1 MHIII
6 IKYNS
11 IAKMSFS
18 IIYYILL
25 ATLILSLIIQL
36 GFYLIPY
43 TAILRRV
50 RNIKKGNVAHTVEQ
64 PPVSVIICAR
74 NEGENLQRF
83 LPLVLE
89 QNYNNYEVIIVN
101 DGSNDDTEKII
112 KNLQKN
118 YHNLYIT
125 NIPQE
130 TRIISHKKLAIT
142 VGVKAAKNEI
152 LLFTDADC
160 RPLTPNWITTMVR
173 NFDGQTE
180 FVLGHGNYY
189 REKGFISSLISYDT
203 LTIAM
208 QYMGFALLG
217 HPYMGVGR
225 NMAYRKSTFFRL
237 KGFAGFLHIPS
248 GDDDLLI
255 NAFGKKYNTRVEPSL
270 EAETLSL
277 PKTTFKDW
285 YYQKLRHLS
294 TVDVYKSGSKM
305 WIGLEPLSRGLFY
318 LTMLLLITLGYNN
331 PIILTI
337 AIASFLS
344 RLLIQLTII
353 NLTANVYNDKKF
365 GLSII
370 IFDIILPLI
379 TLYILTIGKIFR
391 RKAKFIWK

>member
-1 MHIII
+1 
-6 IKYNS
+6 
-11 IAKMSFS
+11 MSVS

-25 ATLILSLIIQL
+25 AILILSLVVQL
-36 GFYLIPY
+36 GFYFIPY
-43 TAILRRV
+43 TAILRRT
-50 RNIKKGNVAHTVEQ
+50 RKIKKGNVAHTVEQ

-74 NEGENLQRF
+74 NEGDNLQRF

-89 QNYNNYEVIIVN
+89 QNYADYEVIVVN
-101 DGSNDDTEKII
+101 DGSCDDTDDII
-112 KNLQKN
+112 KELQKV
-118 YHNLYIT
+118 YHNLYVT

-160 RPLTPNWITTMVR
+160 RPLTPDWITTMVR
-173 NFDGQTE
+173 NFDENTE
-180 FVLGHGNYY
+180 FVLGHGDYY
-189 REKGFISSLISYDT
+189 CEPGFISKMISYDT

-225 NMAYRKSTFFRL
+225 NMAYRRSTFFRL

-255 NAFGKKYNTRVEPSL
+255 NAFGKKHNTRIEPSF
-270 EAETLSL
+270 EAKTLSL
-277 PKTTFKDW
+277 PKTTFTDW

-305 WIGLEPLSRGLFY
+305 WIGLEPLTRGLFY
-318 LTMLLLITLGYNN
+318 LAILLLIVLGYNN
-331 PIILTI
+331 PIIL
-337 AIASFLS
+337 AIALGAFLF
-344 RLLIQLTII
+344 RFLIQLTII
-353 NLTANVYNDKKF
+353 NLTTKVYKDKGF

-370 IFDIILPLI
+370 LFDIILPLV

-391 RKAKFIWK
+391 RKTKFIWK

>member
-1 MHIII
+1 
-6 IKYNS
+6 
-11 IAKMSFS
+11 MSLS

-25 ATLILSLIIQL
+25 SILILSFLIQL
-36 GFYLIPY
+36 GFYFIPY
-43 TAILRRV
+43 TAILRRT
-50 RNIKKGNVAHTVEQ
+50 RKLRSGNIAHSIEQ

-74 NEGENLQRF
+74 NEGENLRRF

-89 QNYNNYEVIIVN
+89 QNYRDYEVIIVN
-101 DGSNDDTEKII
+101 DGSCDDTENII
-112 KNLQKN
+112 KKLQKVYN
-118 YHNLYIT
+118 NLYIT

-160 RPLTPNWITTMVR
+160 RPLTPDWISTMVR
-173 NFDGQTE
+173 NFDENTE
-180 FVLGHGNYY
+180 FVLGHGGYY
-189 REKGFISSLISYDT
+189 RENGFVSKMVSYDT

-225 NMAYRKSTFFRL
+225 NMAYRRSTFFRL
-237 KGFAGFLHIPS
+237 KGFAGFLHVAS

-255 NAFGKKYNTRVEPSL
+255 NAFGKKHNTRIEPSC

-277 PKTTFKDW
+277 PKTTFRDW

-294 TVDVYKSGSKM
+294 TVDVYKSGSKL
-305 WIGLEPLSRGLFY
+305 WVGLEPFSRGLFY
-318 LTMLLLITLGYNN
+318 LTTLLLIILGYNN
-331 PIILTI
+331 PILLAI
-337 AIASFLS
+337 AIGAFLF
-344 RLLIQLTII
+344 RFLIQLIII
-353 NLTANVYNDKKF
+353 NSTAKVYKDKGF

-370 IFDIILPLI
+370 LFDILLPLI
-379 TLYILTIGKIFR
+379 TLYILTIGRIFR

>member
-1 MHIII
+1 
-6 IKYNS
+6 
-11 IAKMSFS
+11 MSLS

-25 ATLILSLIIQL
+25 SILILSLLIQL
-36 GFYLIPY
+36 GFYFIPY
-43 TAILRRV
+43 TAILRRM
-50 RNIKKGNVAHTVEQ
+50 RKLRSGNIAHTVEQ

-74 NEGENLQRF
+74 NEGENLRRF

-89 QNYNNYEVIIVN
+89 QNYRDYEVIIVN
-101 DGSNDDTEKII
+101 DGSCDDTENII
-112 KNLQKN
+112 KDLQKVYN
-118 YHNLYIT
+118 NLYIT

-160 RPLTPNWITTMVR
+160 RPLTPDWISTMVR
-173 NFDGQTE
+173 NFDENTE
-180 FVLGHGNYY
+180 FVLGHGGYY
-189 REKGFISSLISYDT
+189 RENGFVSKMVSYDT

-225 NMAYRKSTFFRL
+225 NMAYRRSTFFRL
-237 KGFAGFLHIPS
+237 KGFAGFLHVAS

-255 NAFGKKYNTRVEPSL
+255 NAFGKKHNTRIEPSC

-277 PKTTFKDW
+277 PKTTFRDW

-294 TVDVYKSGSKM
+294 TVDVYKSGSKL
-305 WIGLEPLSRGLFY
+305 WVGLEPFSRGLFY
-318 LTMLLLITLGYNN
+318 LTTLLLIILGYNN
-331 PIILTI
+331 PILLAI
-337 AIASFLS
+337 AIGAFLF
-344 RLLIQLTII
+344 RFLIQLIII
-353 NLTANVYNDKKF
+353 NSTAKVYKDKGF

-370 IFDIILPLI
+370 LFDILLPLI
-379 TLYILTIGKIFR
+379 TLYILTIGRIFR

>member
-1 MHIII
+1 
-6 IKYNS
+6 
-11 IAKMSFS
+11 MSLS
-18 IIYYILL
+18 IIYYILFSIL
-25 ATLILSLIIQL
+25 TLSLVIQL
-36 GFYLIPY
+36 GFYFIPY

-50 RNIKKGNVAHTVEQ
+50 RSIKKGNVAHTVEQ

-74 NEGENLQRF
+74 NEGENLSRF

-89 QNYNNYEVIIVN
+89 QDYLDYEVIIVN
-101 DGSNDDTEKII
+101 DGSCDDTEDII
-112 KNLQKN
+112 KDLQKV

-160 RPLTPNWITTMVR
+160 RPLTSNWIKTMVR
-173 NFDGQTE
+173 NFDNQTE

-217 HPYMGVGR
+217 YPYMGVGR

-237 KGFAGFLHIPS
+237 KGFAGFLHIAS

-255 NAFGKKYNTRVEPSL
+255 NAFGKKHNTRIEPSC

-277 PKTTFKDW
+277 PQNTFHDW

-318 LTMLLLITLGYNN
+318 LTTLLLVILGYNN
-331 PIILTI
+331 PIIL
-337 AIASFLS
+337 AIALGSFLL
-344 RLLIQLTII
+344 RFLIQFSII
-353 NLTANVYNDKKF
+353 NLTAKTYKDKRF

-370 IFDIILPLI
+370 LFDIILPLI

-391 RKAKFIWK
+391 RKTKFIWK

>member
-1 MHIII
+1 
-6 IKYNS
+6 
-11 IAKMSFS
+11 MSLS
-18 IIYYILL
+18 IIYYILF
-25 ATLILSLIIQL
+25 AILILSLVVQL
-36 GFYLIPY
+36 GFYFIPY

-50 RNIKKGNVAHTVEQ
+50 RNLRKGNVPHTVEQ

-74 NEGENLQRF
+74 NEGENLRCF
-83 LPLVLE
+83 LPLILE
-89 QNYNNYEVIIVN
+89 QNYDNYEVIIVN
-101 DGSNDDTEKII
+101 DGSCDDTENVI
-112 KNLQKN
+112 KDLQKV

-173 NFDGQTE
+173 NFDENTE

-217 HPYMGVGR
+217 YPYMGVGR
-225 NMAYRKSTFFRL
+225 NMAYRRSTFFRF

-255 NAFGKKYNTRVEPSL
+255 NAFGKKHNTRIEPSL
-270 EAETLSL
+270 EAETLSI

-294 TVDVYKSGSKM
+294 TVEVYKSDSKL
-305 WIGLEPLSRGLFY
+305 WIGIEPFSRGLFY
-318 LTMLLLITLGYNN
+318 LTTLLLLILGFNN
-331 PIILTI
+331 PIII
-337 AIASFLS
+337 AIAIGVFLF
-344 RLLIQLTII
+344 RFLIQLTII
-353 NLTANVYNDKKF
+353 NLTAKVYNDKGF

-370 IFDIILPLI
+370 LFDIILPLV
-379 TLYILTIGKIFR
+379 TLYLLTIGKIFR

>member
-1 MHIII
+1 MTIITYI
-6 IKYNS
+6 FLS
-11 IAKMSFS
+11 I
-18 IIYYILL
+18 
-25 ATLILSLIIQL
+25 LILSLIIQL
-36 GFYLIPY
+36 GFYFIPY
-43 TAILRRV
+43 TAILRRT
-50 RNIKKGNVAHTVEQ
+50 RRIKKGDVPHTVAQ

-74 NEGENLQRF
+74 NEGDNLNRF

-89 QNYNNYEVIIVN
+89 QNYENYEVIVVN
-101 DGSNDDTEKII
+101 DGSCDDTEDII
-112 KNLQKN
+112 KDLQKI

-160 RPLTPNWITTMVR
+160 RPLTPNWITSIVR
-173 NFDGQTE
+173 NFDNQTE

-189 REKGFISSLISYDT
+189 REHGFISKMVSYDT

-217 HPYMGVGR
+217 YPYMGVGR
-225 NMAYRKSTFFRL
+225 NMAYRKSTFFNH
-237 KGFAGFLHIPS
+237 KGFAGFLHVAS

-255 NAFGKKYNTRVEPSL
+255 NAFGKKHNTRIEPSL

-277 PKTTFKDW
+277 PKTTFRDW

-294 TVDVYKSGSKM
+294 TVDVYQSSSKM

-318 LTMLLLITLGYNN
+318 LTILLLTIFNYNN
-331 PIILTI
+331 PVILSI
-337 AIASFLS
+337 VIGSFLL
-344 RLLIQLTII
+344 RFLTQFIII
-353 NLTANVYNDKKF
+353 NLTAKTYKDKGF

-370 IFDIILPLI
+370 LFDILLPLI
-379 TLYILTIGKIFR
+379 NLYILTIGKIFR

>member
-1 MHIII
+1 
-6 IKYNS
+6 
-11 IAKMSFS
+11 MSLS

-25 ATLILSLIIQL
+25 AILFLSLIIQL
-36 GFYLIPY
+36 GFYFIPY
-43 TAILRRV
+43 TAILRRT
-50 RNIKKGNVAHTVEQ
+50 RKIKKGNVPHNIEQ
-64 PPVSVIICAR
+64 PPVSIIICAR
-74 NEGENLQRF
+74 NEGENLRRF

-89 QNYNNYEVIIVN
+89 QDYLDYEVIIVN
-101 DGSNDDTEKII
+101 DGSCDDTEDII
-112 KNLQKN
+112 KDLQKV
-118 YHNLYIT
+118 YQNLYIT

-173 NFDGQTE
+173 NFDEQTE
-180 FVLGHGNYY
+180 FVIGHGNYY
-189 REKGFISSLISYDT
+189 REKGFVSKMVSYDT

-237 KGFAGFLHIPS
+237 KGFAGFLHIAS

-255 NAFGKKYNTRVEPSL
+255 NAFGKKHNTRIEPSC

-277 PKTTFKDW
+277 PKTTFRDW

-294 TVDVYKSGSKM
+294 TVDVYKSGSKL
-305 WIGLEPLSRGLFY
+305 WVGLEPFSRGLFY
-318 LTMLLLITLGYNN
+318 LTTLLLIILGYNN
-331 PIILTI
+331 PILLAITI
-337 AIASFLS
+337 GSFLF
-344 RLLIQLTII
+344 RFLVQLIII
-353 NLTANVYNDKKF
+353 NLTAKVYKDKGF

-370 IFDIILPLI
+370 LFDILLPLI

>member
-1 MHIII
+1 
-6 IKYNS
+6 
-11 IAKMSFS
+11 MSLP
-18 IIYYILL
+18 IIYYIIL
-25 ATLILSLIIQL
+25 AILFLSLIIQL
-36 GFYLIPY
+36 GFYFIPY
-43 TAILRRV
+43 TAILRRT
-50 RNIKKGNVAHTVEQ
+50 RKIKKGNVPHNIEQ
-64 PPVSVIICAR
+64 PPVSIIICAR
-74 NEGENLQRF
+74 NEGENLRRF

-89 QNYNNYEVIIVN
+89 QDYLNYEVIIVN
-101 DGSNDDTEKII
+101 DGSCDDTEDII
-112 KNLQKN
+112 KDLQKV
-118 YHNLYIT
+118 YQNLYIT

-173 NFDGQTE
+173 NFDEQTE
-180 FVLGHGNYY
+180 FVIGHGNYY
-189 REKGFISSLISYDT
+189 REKGFVSKMVSYDT

-237 KGFAGFLHIPS
+237 KGFAGFLHIAS

-255 NAFGKKYNTRVEPSL
+255 NAFGKKHNTRIEPSC

-277 PKTTFKDW
+277 PKTTFRDW

-294 TVDVYKSGSKM
+294 TVDVYKSGSKL
-305 WIGLEPLSRGLFY
+305 WVGLEPFSRGLFY
-318 LTMLLLITLGYNN
+318 LTTLLLIILGYNN
-331 PIILTI
+331 PILLAITI
-337 AIASFLS
+337 GSFLF
-344 RLLIQLTII
+344 RFLVQLIII
-353 NLTANVYNDKKF
+353 NSTAKVYKDKGF

-370 IFDIILPLI
+370 LFDILLPLI

>member
-1 MHIII
+1 MSL
-6 IKYNS
+6 S
-11 IAKMSFS
+11 IL
-18 IIYYILL
+18 YYILL
-25 ATLILSLIIQL
+25 SVLILSFLIQL
-36 GFYLIPY
+36 GFYFIPY
-43 TAILRRV
+43 TAILRRTRKL
-50 RNIKKGNVAHTVEQ
+50 RNGNIAHSIEQ

-74 NEGENLQRF
+74 NEGENLHRF

-89 QNYNNYEVIIVN
+89 QNYRDYEVIIVN
-101 DGSNDDTEKII
+101 DGSCDDTENII
-112 KNLQKN
+112 KELQKVYN
-118 YHNLYIT
+118 NLYIT

-160 RPLTPNWITTMVR
+160 RPLTPDWITTMVR
-173 NFDGQTE
+173 NFDNQTE
-180 FVLGHGNYY
+180 FVLGHGGYY
-189 REKGFISSLISYDT
+189 RENGFVSKMVSYDT

-225 NMAYRKSTFFRL
+225 NMAYRRSTFFRL
-237 KGFAGFLHIPS
+237 KGFAGFLHVAS

-255 NAFGKKYNTRVEPSL
+255 NAFGKKHNTRIEPSC

-277 PKTTFKDW
+277 PKTTFRDW

-294 TVDVYKSGSKM
+294 TVDVYKSGSKL
-305 WIGLEPLSRGLFY
+305 WVGLEPFSRGLFY
-318 LTMLLLITLGYNN
+318 LTTLLLIILGYNN
-331 PIILTI
+331 PILLAI
-337 AIASFLS
+337 AIGTFLF
-344 RLLIQLTII
+344 RFLIQLIII
-353 NLTANVYNDKKF
+353 NSTAKVYKDKGF

-370 IFDIILPLI
+370 LFDILLPLI

>member
-1 MHIII
+1 MTIITYI
-6 IKYNS
+6 FLS
-11 IAKMSFS
+11 I
-18 IIYYILL
+18 
-25 ATLILSLIIQL
+25 LILSLIIQL
-36 GFYLIPY
+36 GFYFIPY
-43 TAILRRV
+43 TAILRRT
-50 RNIKKGNVAHTVEQ
+50 RKIKKGDVPHTVEQ
-64 PPVSVIICAR
+64 PPVSIIICAR
-74 NEGENLQRF
+74 NEGDNLHRF

-89 QNYNNYEVIIVN
+89 QNYEDYEVIVVN
-101 DGSNDDTEKII
+101 DGSCDDTEEII
-112 KNLQKN
+112 KDLQKV

-160 RPLTPNWITTMVR
+160 RPLTPNWITSIVR
-173 NFDGQTE
+173 NFNDQTE

-189 REKGFISSLISYDT
+189 REHGFISKMVSYDT

-217 HPYMGVGR
+217 YPYMGVGR
-225 NMAYRKSTFFRL
+225 NMSYRKSTFFNH
-237 KGFAGFLHIPS
+237 KGFAGFLHVAS

-255 NAFGKKYNTRVEPSL
+255 NAFGKKHNTRIEPSL

-277 PKTTFKDW
+277 PKTTFRDW

-294 TVDVYKSGSKM
+294 TVDVYQSSSKM

-318 LTMLLLITLGYNN
+318 LTILLLTIFNYNN
-331 PIILTI
+331 PVILSI
-337 AIASFLS
+337 VISSFLL
-344 RLLIQLTII
+344 RFLTQFIII
-353 NLTANVYNDKKF
+353 NLTAKTYKDKGF

-370 IFDIILPLI
+370 LFDILLPLI
-379 TLYILTIGKIFR
+379 NLYILTIGKIFR

>member
-1 MHIII
+1 
-6 IKYNS
+6 
-11 IAKMSFS
+11 MSLS

-25 ATLILSLIIQL
+25 IILILVFIIQL

-43 TAILRRV
+43 TAILRRI

-64 PPVSVIICAR
+64 PPVSIIICAR
-74 NEGENLQRF
+74 NEGNNLQRF

-89 QNYNNYEVIIVN
+89 QNYINYEVIVVN
-101 DGSNDDTEKII
+101 DGSCDDTENVI
-112 KNLQKN
+112 KDLQKVYN
-118 YHNLYIT
+118 NLYIT

-160 RPLTPNWITTMVR
+160 RPLTPDWITTMVR
-173 NFDGQTE
+173 NFDENTE

-189 REKGFISSLISYDT
+189 RESSFISKMISYDT

-217 HPYMGVGR
+217 YPYMGVGR
-225 NMAYRKSTFFRL
+225 NMAYRRSTFFRL

-255 NAFGKKYNTRVEPSL
+255 NAFGKKHNTRIEPSL

-285 YYQKLRHLS
+285 YYQKLRHLG
-294 TVDVYKSGSKM
+294 TVDVYKSDSKM
-305 WIGLEPLSRGLFY
+305 WIGLEPFTRGLFY
-318 LTMLLLITLGYNN
+318 LVVLLLVILGYNN
-331 PIILTI
+331 TMIL
-337 AIASFLS
+337 ASALSSFLL
-344 RLLIQLTII
+344 RFFIQFTII
-353 NLTANVYNDKKF
+353 NLTAKAYKDKGF

-370 IFDIILPLI
+370 LFDIILPLV

-391 RKAKFIWK
+391 RKTKFIWK

>member
-1 MHIII
+1 MILTIYIIL
-6 IKYNS
+6 S
-11 IAKMSFS
+11 I
-18 IIYYILL
+18 
-25 ATLILSLIIQL
+25 LILSLIIQL
-36 GFYLIPY
+36 GFYFIPY
-43 TAILRRV
+43 TAILRRI
-50 RNIKKGNVAHTVEQ
+50 RKIKKGNVPHSVEQ
-64 PPVSVIICAR
+64 PPVSVIICAK
-74 NEGENLQRF
+74 NEGDNLRRF

-89 QNYNNYEVIIVN
+89 QNYNDYEVIIVN
-101 DGSNDDTEKII
+101 DGSWDDTEKII
-112 KNLQKN
+112 KDFQND

-125 NIPQE
+125 NIPQD

-160 RPLTPNWITTMVR
+160 RPLTPDWITTMVR
-173 NFDGQTE
+173 NFDDQTE

-189 REKGFISSLISYDT
+189 RERGFISKLVSYDT

-225 NMAYRKSTFFRL
+225 NMAYRRSTFFRL
-237 KGFAGFLHIPS
+237 KGFAGFLHIAS

-255 NAFGKKYNTRVEPSL
+255 NAFGKKHNTRIEPSL
-270 EAETLSL
+270 DAQTLSI
-277 PKTTFKDW
+277 PKTTFRDW

-318 LTMLLLITLGYNN
+318 ITILLLLIFGYNN
-331 PIILTI
+331 PIILAI
-337 AIASFLS
+337 AIGSFIF
-344 RLLIQLTII
+344 RFLIQFTII
-353 NLTANVYNDKKF
+353 NLSAKAYNNKGF

-370 IFDIILPLI
+370 LFDILLPLV

>member
-1 MHIII
+1 MTIITYI
-6 IKYNS
+6 FLS
-11 IAKMSFS
+11 I
-18 IIYYILL
+18 
-25 ATLILSLIIQL
+25 LILSLIIQL
-36 GFYLIPY
+36 GFYFIPY
-43 TAILRRV
+43 TAILRRT
-50 RNIKKGNVAHTVEQ
+50 RKIKKGDVPHTVEQ
-64 PPVSVIICAR
+64 PPVSIIICAR
-74 NEGENLQRF
+74 NEGDNLHRF

-89 QNYNNYEVIIVN
+89 QNYEDYEVIVVN
-101 DGSNDDTEKII
+101 DGSCDDTEEII
-112 KNLQKN
+112 KDLQKV

-160 RPLTPNWITTMVR
+160 RPLTPNWITSIVR
-173 NFDGQTE
+173 NFNDQTE

-189 REKGFISSLISYDT
+189 REHGFISKMVSYDT

-217 HPYMGVGR
+217 YPYMGVGR
-225 NMAYRKSTFFRL
+225 NMAYRKSTFFNH
-237 KGFAGFLHIPS
+237 KGFAGFLHVAS

-255 NAFGKKYNTRVEPSL
+255 NAFGKKHNTRIEPSL

-277 PKTTFKDW
+277 PKTTFRDW

-294 TVDVYKSGSKM
+294 TVDVYQSSSKM

-318 LTMLLLITLGYNN
+318 LTILLLTIFNYNN
-331 PIILTI
+331 PVILSI
-337 AIASFLS
+337 VIGSFLL
-344 RLLIQLTII
+344 RFLTQFIII
-353 NLTANVYNDKKF
+353 NLTAKTYKDKGF

-370 IFDIILPLI
+370 LFDILLPLI
-379 TLYILTIGKIFR
+379 NLYILTIGKIFR

>member
-1 MHIII
+1 MYIII
-6 IKYNS
+6 
-11 IAKMSFS
+11 
-18 IIYYILL
+18 YILL
-25 ATLILSLIIQL
+25 SLLILSLTIQL
-36 GFYLIPY
+36 GFYFIPY

-74 NEGENLQRF
+74 NEGENLRRF

-89 QNYNNYEVIIVN
+89 QNYNDYEVIIVN
-101 DGSNDDTEKII
+101 DGSYDDTENII
-112 KNLQKN
+112 KDFQKI

-160 RPLTPNWITTMVR
+160 RPLTPDWITTMVR

-208 QYMGFALLG
+208 QYMGFALFG
-217 HPYMGVGR
+217 YPYMGVGR
-225 NMAYRKSTFFRL
+225 NMAYRRSTFFRL

-255 NAFGKKYNTRVEPSL
+255 NAFGKKHNTRIEPSL

-277 PKTTFKDW
+277 PKTSFKDW

-294 TVDVYKSGSKM
+294 TVDVYKSNSKM

-318 LTMLLLITLGYNN
+318 LTVLLLVILGYNS
-331 PIILTI
+331 PIIL
-337 AIASFLS
+337 AIALGSFLLRFS
-344 RLLIQLTII
+344 IQFTII
-353 NLTANVYNDKKF
+353 NLTAKAYKDKGF

-370 IFDIILPLI
+370 LFDIILPLV
-379 TLYILTIGKIFR
+379 TLYILTIEKIFR
-391 RKAKFIWK
+391 SKAKFIWK

>member
-1 MHIII
+1 
-6 IKYNS
+6 
-11 IAKMSFS
+11 MSVS

-25 ATLILSLIIQL
+25 AILILSLVVQL
-36 GFYLIPY
+36 GFYFIPY
-43 TAILRRV
+43 TAILRRT
-50 RNIKKGNVAHTVEQ
+50 RKIKKGNVAHTVEQ

-74 NEGENLQRF
+74 NEGDNLQRF

-89 QNYNNYEVIIVN
+89 QDYADYEVIIVN
-101 DGSNDDTEKII
+101 DGSCDDTDDII
-112 KNLQKN
+112 KELQKV

-160 RPLTPNWITTMVR
+160 RPLTPDWITTMVR
-173 NFDGQTE
+173 NFDENTE
-180 FVLGHGNYY
+180 FVLGHGDYY
-189 REKGFISSLISYDT
+189 REPGFISKMISYDT

-225 NMAYRKSTFFRL
+225 NMAYRRSTFFRL

-255 NAFGKKYNTRVEPSL
+255 NAFGKKHNTRIEPSL
-270 EAETLSL
+270 DAETLSL

-318 LTMLLLITLGYNN
+318 LAILLLIILGYNN
-331 PIILTI
+331 PIIL
-337 AIASFLS
+337 AIALGTFLF
-344 RLLIQLTII
+344 RFLIQLTII
-353 NLTANVYNDKKF
+353 NLTAKVYKDKTF
-365 GLSII
+365 GVSII
-370 IFDIILPLI
+370 LFDIILPLI

>member
-1 MHIII
+1 
-6 IKYNS
+6 
-11 IAKMSFS
+11 MSLS

-25 ATLILSLIIQL
+25 SILILSFLIQL
-36 GFYLIPY
+36 GFYFIPY
-43 TAILRRV
+43 TAILRRT
-50 RNIKKGNVAHTVEQ
+50 RKLRSGNIAHSIEQ
-64 PPVSVIICAR
+64 PPISVIICAR
-74 NEGENLQRF
+74 NEGENLRRF

-89 QNYNNYEVIIVN
+89 QNYRDYEVIIVN
-101 DGSNDDTEKII
+101 DGSCDDTENII
-112 KNLQKN
+112 KDLQKVYN
-118 YHNLYIT
+118 NLYIT

-160 RPLTPNWITTMVR
+160 RPLTPDWISTMVR
-173 NFDGQTE
+173 NFDENTE
-180 FVLGHGNYY
+180 FVLGHGGYY
-189 REKGFISSLISYDT
+189 RENGFVSKMVSYDT

-225 NMAYRKSTFFRL
+225 NMAYRRSTFFRL
-237 KGFAGFLHIPS
+237 KGFAGFLHVAS

-255 NAFGKKYNTRVEPSL
+255 NAFGKKHNTRIEPSC

-277 PKTTFKDW
+277 PKTTFRDW

-294 TVDVYKSGSKM
+294 TVDVYKSGSKL
-305 WIGLEPLSRGLFY
+305 WVGLEPFSRGLFY
-318 LTMLLLITLGYNN
+318 LTTLLLIILGYNN
-331 PIILTI
+331 PILLAI
-337 AIASFLS
+337 AIGAFLF
-344 RLLIQLTII
+344 RFLIQLIII
-353 NLTANVYNDKKF
+353 NSTAKVYKDKGF

-370 IFDIILPLI
+370 LFDILLPLI
-379 TLYILTIGKIFR
+379 TLYILTIGRIFR

>member
-1 MHIII
+1 M
-6 IKYNS
+6 S
-11 IAKMSFS
+11 IT
-18 IIYYILL
+18 IYILL
-25 ATLILSLIIQL
+25 SILILSFTIQL
-36 GFYLIPY
+36 GFYCIPY
-43 TAILRRV
+43 TAILRRT
-50 RNIKKGNVAHTVEQ
+50 RKIKKGNVPHSVDQ
-64 PPVSVIICAR
+64 PPVSVIICAK
-74 NEGENLQRF
+74 NEGNNLHRF

-89 QNYNNYEVIIVN
+89 QDYANYEVIIVN
-101 DGSNDDTEKII
+101 DGSCDDTEEII
-112 KNLQKN
+112 KDLQKV

-160 RPLTPNWITTMVR
+160 RPLTPDWITTMVR
-173 NFDGQTE
+173 NFDDQTE

-189 REKGFISSLISYDT
+189 RERGFISKLISYDT

-217 HPYMGVGR
+217 YPYMGVGR
-225 NMAYRKSTFFRL
+225 NMAYRRSTFFRL
-237 KGFAGFLHIPS
+237 KGFAGFLHIAS

-255 NAFGKKYNTRVEPSL
+255 NAFGKKHNTRIEPSK

-277 PKTTFKDW
+277 PKATFRDW

-294 TVDVYKSGSKM
+294 TVEVYKSGSKM

-318 LTMLLLITLGYNN
+318 LTILLLTIFGYNN
-331 PIILTI
+331 PIVL
-337 AIASFLS
+337 AIAAGSFLL
-344 RLLIQLTII
+344 RFLIQYTII
-353 NLTANVYNDKKF
+353 NLTARVYNDKRF

-370 IFDIILPLI
+370 LFDILLPLT
-379 TLYILTIGKIFR
+379 TLYILTIDKIFR

>member
-1 MHIII
+1 MTIITYI
-6 IKYNS
+6 FLS
-11 IAKMSFS
+11 I
-18 IIYYILL
+18 
-25 ATLILSLIIQL
+25 LILSLIIQL
-36 GFYLIPY
+36 GFYFIPY
-43 TAILRRV
+43 TAILRRT
-50 RNIKKGNVAHTVEQ
+50 RKIKKGDVPHTVEQ
-64 PPVSVIICAR
+64 PPVSIIICAR
-74 NEGENLQRF
+74 NEGDNLHRF

-89 QNYNNYEVIIVN
+89 QNYEDYEVIVVN
-101 DGSNDDTEKII
+101 DGSCDDTEEII
-112 KNLQKN
+112 KDLQKV

-160 RPLTPNWITTMVR
+160 RPLTPNWITSIVR
-173 NFDGQTE
+173 NFNDQTE

-189 REKGFISSLISYDT
+189 REHGFISKMVSYDT

-217 HPYMGVGR
+217 YPYMGVGR
-225 NMAYRKSTFFRL
+225 NMAYRKSTFFNH
-237 KGFAGFLHIPS
+237 KGFAGFLHVAS

-255 NAFGKKYNTRVEPSL
+255 NAFGKKHNTRIEPSL

-277 PKTTFKDW
+277 PKTTFRDW

-294 TVDVYKSGSKM
+294 TVDVYQSSSKM

-318 LTMLLLITLGYNN
+318 LTILLLTIFNYNN
-331 PIILTI
+331 PAILSI
-337 AIASFLS
+337 VIGSFLL
-344 RLLIQLTII
+344 RFLTQFIII
-353 NLTANVYNDKKF
+353 NLTAKTYKDKGF

-370 IFDIILPLI
+370 LFDILLPLI
-379 TLYILTIGKIFR
+379 NLYILTIGKIFR

>member
-1 MHIII
+1 MTIITYI
-6 IKYNS
+6 FLS
-11 IAKMSFS
+11 I
-18 IIYYILL
+18 
-25 ATLILSLIIQL
+25 LILSLIIQL
-36 GFYLIPY
+36 GFYFIPY
-43 TAILRRV
+43 TAILRRT
-50 RNIKKGNVAHTVEQ
+50 RKIKKGDVPHTVEQ
-64 PPVSVIICAR
+64 PPVSIIICAR
-74 NEGENLQRF
+74 NEGDNLHRF

-89 QNYNNYEVIIVN
+89 QNYEDYEVIVVN
-101 DGSNDDTEKII
+101 DGSCDDTEEII
-112 KNLQKN
+112 KDLQKV

-160 RPLTPNWITTMVR
+160 RPLTPNWITSIVR
-173 NFDGQTE
+173 NFNDQTE

-189 REKGFISSLISYDT
+189 REHGFISKMVSYDT

-208 QYMGFALLG
+208 QYMGFTLLG
-217 HPYMGVGR
+217 YPYMGVGR
-225 NMAYRKSTFFRL
+225 NMAYRKSTFFNH
-237 KGFAGFLHIPS
+237 KGFAGFLHVAS

-255 NAFGKKYNTRVEPSL
+255 NAFGKKHNTRIEPSL

-277 PKTTFKDW
+277 PKTTFRDW

-294 TVDVYKSGSKM
+294 TVDVYQSSSKM

-318 LTMLLLITLGYNN
+318 LTILLLTIFNYNN
-331 PIILTI
+331 PVILSI
-337 AIASFLS
+337 VIGSFLL
-344 RLLIQLTII
+344 RFLTQFIII
-353 NLTANVYNDKKF
+353 NLTAKTYKDKGF

-370 IFDIILPLI
+370 LFDILLPLI
-379 TLYILTIGKIFR
+379 NLYILTIGKIFR

>member
-1 MHIII
+1 
-6 IKYNS
+6 
-11 IAKMSFS
+11 MSLP

-25 ATLILSLIIQL
+25 AILFLSLIIQL
-36 GFYLIPY
+36 GFYFIPY
-43 TAILRRV
+43 TAILRRT
-50 RNIKKGNVAHTVEQ
+50 RKIKKGNVPHNIEQ
-64 PPVSVIICAR
+64 PPVSIIICAR
-74 NEGENLQRF
+74 NEGENLRRF

-89 QNYNNYEVIIVN
+89 QDYLDYEVIIVN
-101 DGSNDDTEKII
+101 DGSCDDTEDII
-112 KNLQKN
+112 KDLQKV
-118 YHNLYIT
+118 YQNLYIT

-173 NFDGQTE
+173 NFDEQTE
-180 FVLGHGNYY
+180 FVIGHGNYY
-189 REKGFISSLISYDT
+189 REKGFVSKMVSYDT

-237 KGFAGFLHIPS
+237 KGFAGFLHIAS

-255 NAFGKKYNTRVEPSL
+255 NAFGKKHNTRIEPSC

-277 PKTTFKDW
+277 PKTTFRDW

-294 TVDVYKSGSKM
+294 TVDVYKSGSKL
-305 WIGLEPLSRGLFY
+305 WVGLEPFSRGLFY
-318 LTMLLLITLGYNN
+318 LTTLLLIILGYNN
-331 PIILTI
+331 PILLAI
-337 AIASFLS
+337 AIGAFLF
-344 RLLIQLTII
+344 RFLIQLIII
-353 NLTANVYNDKKF
+353 NSTAKVYKDKGF

-370 IFDIILPLI
+370 LFDILLPLI

>member
-1 MHIII
+1 
-6 IKYNS
+6 
-11 IAKMSFS
+11 MSLP

-25 ATLILSLIIQL
+25 AILFLSLIIQL
-36 GFYLIPY
+36 GFYFIPY
-43 TAILRRV
+43 TAILRRT
-50 RNIKKGNVAHTVEQ
+50 RKIKKGNVPHNIEQ
-64 PPVSVIICAR
+64 PPVSIIICAR
-74 NEGENLQRF
+74 NEGENLRRF

-89 QNYNNYEVIIVN
+89 QDYLNYEVIIVN
-101 DGSNDDTEKII
+101 DGSCDDTEDII
-112 KNLQKN
+112 KELQKV
-118 YHNLYIT
+118 YQNLYIT

-173 NFDGQTE
+173 NFDEQTE
-180 FVLGHGNYY
+180 FVIGHGNYY
-189 REKGFISSLISYDT
+189 REKGFVSKMVSYDT

-237 KGFAGFLHIPS
+237 KGFAGFLHIAS

-255 NAFGKKYNTRVEPSL
+255 NAFGKKHNTRIEPSC

-277 PKTTFKDW
+277 PKTTFRDW

-294 TVDVYKSGSKM
+294 TVDVYKSGSKL
-305 WIGLEPLSRGLFY
+305 WVGLEPFSRGLFY
-318 LTMLLLITLGYNN
+318 LTTLLLIILGYNN
-331 PIILTI
+331 PILLAITI
-337 AIASFLS
+337 GSFLF
-344 RLLIQLTII
+344 RFLVQLIII
-353 NLTANVYNDKKF
+353 NSTAKVYKDKGF

-370 IFDIILPLI
+370 LFDILLPLI

>member
-1 MHIII
+1 MLTI
-6 IKYNS
+6 
-11 IAKMSFS
+11 
-18 IIYYILL
+18 YILFAVL
-25 ATLILSLIIQL
+25 LLTFIIQL

-43 TAILRRV
+43 TAILRYNR
-50 RNIKKGNVAHTVEQ
+50 RLRKGNVPHVVEQ
-64 PPVSVIICAR
+64 PSVSIIICAR
-74 NEGENLQRF
+74 NEGNNIKRF

-89 QNYNNYEVIIVN
+89 QNYHDYEVIIVN
-101 DGSNDDTEKII
+101 DGSCDNTDDVI
-112 KNLQKN
+112 KELQKD
-118 YHNLYIT
+118 YDNLYVT

-160 RPLTPNWITTMVR
+160 RPLTPDWISSIVR
-173 NFDGQTE
+173 NFDSNTE

-189 REKGFISSLISYDT
+189 REPGFISRMVSYDT

-225 NMAYRKSTFFRL
+225 NIAYRRSTFFKN
-237 KGFAGFLHIPS
+237 KGFAGFLHVAS
-248 GDDDLLI
+248 GDDDLLV
-255 NAFGKKYNTRVEPSL
+255 NAFGKKHNTRIEPSL
-270 EAETLSL
+270 DAETLSL

-294 TVDVYKSGSKM
+294 TVDTYNSNSKM

-318 LTMLLLITLGYNN
+318 ASIILLIALFYST
-331 PIILTI
+331 PWI
-337 AIASFLS
+337 IASAIGVFML
-344 RLLIQLTII
+344 RYVIQYIII
-353 NLTANVYNDKKF
+353 NKTAKVYNDKTF

-370 IFDIILPLI
+370 LFDIVLPLF
-379 TLYILTIGKIFR
+379 TLYLLTINKIFK
-391 RKAKFIWK
+391 RKTKFYWK

>member
-1 MHIII
+1 MSLII
-6 IKYNS
+6 
-11 IAKMSFS
+11 
-18 IIYYILL
+18 YILL
-25 ATLILSLIIQL
+25 SILILTLTIQL
-36 GFYLIPY
+36 GFYFIPY
-43 TAILRRV
+43 TAILRRI
-50 RNIKKGNVAHTVEQ
+50 RKIKKGNVPHTVEQ

-74 NEGENLQRF
+74 NEGDNLNRF

-89 QNYNNYEVIIVN
+89 QNYADYEVIVVN
-101 DGSNDDTEKII
+101 DGSCDDTEDII
-112 KNLQKN
+112 KNLQKV

-160 RPLTPNWITTMVR
+160 RPLTPDWITTMVR
-173 NFDGQTE
+173 NFDGQAE

-189 REKGFISSLISYDT
+189 REHGFISKMVSYDT

-217 HPYMGVGR
+217 YPYMGVGR
-225 NMAYRKSTFFRL
+225 NMAYRRSTFFNH
-237 KGFAGFLHIPS
+237 KGFAGFLHIAS

-255 NAFGKKYNTRVEPSL
+255 NAFGEKHNTRIEPSR

-277 PKTTFKDW
+277 PKTTFRDW

-294 TVDVYKSGSKM
+294 TVDIYKSGSKM
-305 WIGLEPLSRGLFY
+305 WIGLEPLTRGLFY
-318 LTMLLLITLGYNN
+318 LTIILLAIFGYNN
-331 PIILTI
+331 PIVL
-337 AIASFLS
+337 AIAAGSFLL
-344 RLLIQLTII
+344 RFLIQFIII
-353 NLTANVYNDKKF
+353 NLTARVYNDKRF

-370 IFDIILPLI
+370 LFDILLPLI
-379 TLYILTIGKIFR
+379 TLYILTIDKMFR
-391 RKAKFIWK
+391 HKAKFIWK

>member
-1 MHIII
+1 MTIIT
-6 IKYNS
+6 
-11 IAKMSFS
+11 
-18 IIYYILL
+18 YILL
-25 ATLILSLIIQL
+25 SVLVLSLTIQL
-36 GFYLIPY
+36 GFYFIPY
-43 TAILRRV
+43 TAILRRT
-50 RNIKKGNVAHTVEQ
+50 RKIKKGDVPHTVEQ
-64 PPVSVIICAR
+64 PPVSIIICAR
-74 NEGENLQRF
+74 NEGDNLHRF

-89 QNYNNYEVIIVN
+89 QNYEDYEVIVVN
-101 DGSNDDTEKII
+101 DGSCDDTEEII
-112 KNLQKN
+112 KDLQKV

-160 RPLTPNWITTMVR
+160 RPLTPNWITSIVR
-173 NFDGQTE
+173 NFNDQTE

-189 REKGFISSLISYDT
+189 REHGFISKMVSYDT

-217 HPYMGVGR
+217 YPYMGVGR
-225 NMAYRKSTFFRL
+225 NMAYRKSTFFNH
-237 KGFAGFLHIPS
+237 KGFAGFLHVAS

-255 NAFGKKYNTRVEPSL
+255 NAFGKKHNTRIEPSL

-277 PKTTFKDW
+277 PKTTFRDW

-294 TVDVYKSGSKM
+294 TVDVYQSSSKM
-305 WIGLEPLSRGLFY
+305 WIGLEPLSRGIFY
-318 LTMLLLITLGYNN
+318 LTILLLTIFNYNN
-331 PIILTI
+331 PVILSI
-337 AIASFLS
+337 VIGSFLL
-344 RLLIQLTII
+344 RFLTQFIII
-353 NLTANVYNDKKF
+353 NLTAKTYKDKGF

-370 IFDIILPLI
+370 LFDILLPLI
-379 TLYILTIGKIFR
+379 NLYILTIGKIFR

>member
-1 MHIII
+1 MSLII
-6 IKYNS
+6 
-11 IAKMSFS
+11 
-18 IIYYILL
+18 YILL
-25 ATLILSLIIQL
+25 SILILTLTIQL
-36 GFYLIPY
+36 GFYFIPY
-43 TAILRRV
+43 TAILRRI
-50 RNIKKGNVAHTVEQ
+50 RKIKKGNVPHTVEQ

-74 NEGENLQRF
+74 NEGDNLNRF

-89 QNYNNYEVIIVN
+89 QNYADYEVIVVN
-101 DGSNDDTEKII
+101 DGSCDDTEDII
-112 KNLQKN
+112 KNLQKV

-160 RPLTPNWITTMVR
+160 RPLTPDWITTMVR

-189 REKGFISSLISYDT
+189 REHGFISKMVSYDT

-217 HPYMGVGR
+217 YPYMGVGR
-225 NMAYRKSTFFRL
+225 NMAYRKSTFFNH
-237 KGFAGFLHIPS
+237 KGFAGFLHVAS

-255 NAFGKKYNTRVEPSL
+255 NAFGEKHNTRIEPSR

-277 PKTTFKDW
+277 PKTTFRDW

-305 WIGLEPLSRGLFY
+305 WIGLEPLTRGLFY
-318 LTMLLLITLGYNN
+318 LTIILLAIFGYNN
-331 PIILTI
+331 PIVL
-337 AIASFLS
+337 AIAAGSFLL
-344 RLLIQLTII
+344 RFLIQFIII
-353 NLTANVYNDKKF
+353 NLTARVYNDKKF

-370 IFDIILPLI
+370 LFDILLPLI
-379 TLYILTIGKIFR
+379 TLYILTIDKMFR
-391 RKAKFIWK
+391 HKAKFIWK

>member
-1 MHIII
+1 
-6 IKYNS
+6 
-11 IAKMSFS
+11 MSLS
-18 IIYYILL
+18 IIYYILFAIL
-25 ATLILSLIIQL
+25 TLSLFIQL
-36 GFYLIPY
+36 GFYFIPY

-50 RNIKKGNVAHTVEQ
+50 RSIKKGNVAHTVEQ

-74 NEGENLQRF
+74 NEGENLRRF

-89 QNYNNYEVIIVN
+89 QDYLDYEVIIVN
-101 DGSNDDTEKII
+101 DGSCDDTENII
-112 KNLQKN
+112 KDLQKI

-160 RPLTPNWITTMVR
+160 RPLTSNWIKTMVR
-173 NFDGQTE
+173 NFDNQTE

-225 NMAYRKSTFFRL
+225 NMAYRRSTFFRL
-237 KGFAGFLHIPS
+237 KGFAGFLHIAS

-255 NAFGKKYNTRVEPSL
+255 NAFGKKHNTRIEPSC

-277 PKTTFKDW
+277 PQNTFRDW

-318 LTMLLLITLGYNN
+318 LATLLLVILGYNN
-331 PIILTI
+331 LIIL
-337 AIASFLS
+337 AIALGSFLL
-344 RLLIQLTII
+344 RFLIQFAII
-353 NLTANVYNDKKF
+353 NLTAKVYKDKGF

-370 IFDIILPLI
+370 LFDIILPLV
-379 TLYILTIGKIFR
+379 TLYILTIEKIFH

>member
-1 MHIII
+1 MTIIT
-6 IKYNS
+6 
-11 IAKMSFS
+11 
-18 IIYYILL
+18 YILL
-25 ATLILSLIIQL
+25 SVLVLSLTIQL
-36 GFYLIPY
+36 GFYFIPY
-43 TAILRRV
+43 TAILRRT
-50 RNIKKGNVAHTVEQ
+50 RKIKKGDVPHTVEQ
-64 PPVSVIICAR
+64 PPVSIIICAR
-74 NEGENLQRF
+74 NEGDNLHRF

-89 QNYNNYEVIIVN
+89 QNYEDYEVIVVN
-101 DGSNDDTEKII
+101 DGSCDDTEEII
-112 KNLQKN
+112 KDLQKV

-160 RPLTPNWITTMVR
+160 RPLTPNWITSIVR
-173 NFDGQTE
+173 NFNDQTE

-189 REKGFISSLISYDT
+189 REHGFISKMVSYDT

-208 QYMGFALLG
+208 QYMGFAQLG
-217 HPYMGVGR
+217 YPYMGVGR
-225 NMAYRKSTFFRL
+225 NMAYRKSTFFNH
-237 KGFAGFLHIPS
+237 KGFAGFLHVAS

-255 NAFGKKYNTRVEPSL
+255 NAFGKKHNTRIEPSL

-277 PKTTFKDW
+277 PKTTFRDW

-294 TVDVYKSGSKM
+294 TVDVYQSSSKM

-318 LTMLLLITLGYNN
+318 LTILLLTIFNYNN
-331 PIILTI
+331 PVILSI
-337 AIASFLS
+337 VIGSFLL
-344 RLLIQLTII
+344 RFLTQFIII
-353 NLTANVYNDKKF
+353 NLTAKTYKDKGF

-370 IFDIILPLI
+370 LFDILLPLI
-379 TLYILTIGKIFR
+379 NLYILTIGKIFR

>member
-1 MHIII
+1 MTIIT
-6 IKYNS
+6 
-11 IAKMSFS
+11 
-18 IIYYILL
+18 YILL
-25 ATLILSLIIQL
+25 SVLVLSLTIQL
-36 GFYLIPY
+36 GFYFIPY
-43 TAILRRV
+43 TAILRRT
-50 RNIKKGNVAHTVEQ
+50 RKIKKGDVPHTVEQ
-64 PPVSVIICAR
+64 PPVSIIICAR
-74 NEGENLQRF
+74 NEGDNLHRF

-89 QNYNNYEVIIVN
+89 QNYEDYEVIVVN
-101 DGSNDDTEKII
+101 DGSCDDTEEII
-112 KNLQKN
+112 KDLQKV

-160 RPLTPNWITTMVR
+160 RPLTPNWITSIVR
-173 NFDGQTE
+173 NFNDQTE

-189 REKGFISSLISYDT
+189 REHGFISKMVSYDT

-217 HPYMGVGR
+217 YPYMGVGR
-225 NMAYRKSTFFRL
+225 NMAYRKSTFFNH
-237 KGFAGFLHIPS
+237 KGFAGFLHVAS

-255 NAFGKKYNTRVEPSL
+255 NAFGKKHNTCIEPSL

-277 PKTTFKDW
+277 PKTTFRDW

-294 TVDVYKSGSKM
+294 TVDVYQSSSKM

-318 LTMLLLITLGYNN
+318 LTILLLTIFNYNN
-331 PIILTI
+331 PVILSI
-337 AIASFLS
+337 VIGSFLL
-344 RLLIQLTII
+344 RFLTQFIII
-353 NLTANVYNDKKF
+353 NLTAKTYKDKGF

-370 IFDIILPLI
+370 LFDILLPLI
-379 TLYILTIGKIFR
+379 NLYILTIGKIFR